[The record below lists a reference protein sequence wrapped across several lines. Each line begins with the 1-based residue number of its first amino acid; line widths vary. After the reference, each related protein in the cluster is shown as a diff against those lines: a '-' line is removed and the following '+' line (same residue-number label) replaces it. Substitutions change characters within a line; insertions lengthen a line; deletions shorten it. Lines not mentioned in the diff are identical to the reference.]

1 MNSGSPSKRETF
13 LESGNLGKVQKKIT
27 WASHWFRIRPESNSV
42 CGPFSV
48 QFVLSIVVSREAEG
62 VDQRVDESIK
72 NGGIVSNGED
82 SRSSS
87 ALSHNVETRDLRGS
101 MLVCLSENRENL
113 IPRATQSS
121 RVNSCL

>member
-1 MNSGSPSKRETF
+1 M
-13 LESGNLGKVQKKIT
+13 IT

-62 VDQRVDESIK
+62 VDERVDESIE
-72 NGGIVSNGED
+72 NGGVVSNGED

-87 ALSHNVETRDLRGS
+87 ALSHNVETRNLRGS
-101 MLVCLSENRENL
+101 VFVCLSENRENL
-113 IPRATQSS
+113 IPRSTQSS
-121 RVNSCL
+121 WVDSSL

>member
-1 MNSGSPSKRETF
+1 MKRVIE
-13 LESGNLGKVQKKIT
+13 VHQKKKRKIT
-27 WASHWFRIRPESNSV
+27 WASDWLRIRSESNSV
-42 CGPFSV
+42 RGSFSV

-62 VDQRVDESIK
+62 VDERVNESIE

-101 MLVCLSENRENL
+101 MLVCLSEN
-113 IPRATQSS
+113 
-121 RVNSCL
+121 

>member
-1 MNSGSPSKRETF
+1 MVRFWRSIEESYRNSPEKKR
-13 LESGNLGKVQKKIT
+13 KIA
-27 WASHWFRIRPESNSV
+27 WASDWLRIRSESNSIR
-42 CGPFSV
+42 GSFSV

-62 VDQRVDESIK
+62 IDERVNESIE

-101 MLVCLSENRENL
+101 VLVRLSENRENF
-113 IPRATQSS
+113 IPRSTQSS
-121 RVNSCL
+121 GVNSCL